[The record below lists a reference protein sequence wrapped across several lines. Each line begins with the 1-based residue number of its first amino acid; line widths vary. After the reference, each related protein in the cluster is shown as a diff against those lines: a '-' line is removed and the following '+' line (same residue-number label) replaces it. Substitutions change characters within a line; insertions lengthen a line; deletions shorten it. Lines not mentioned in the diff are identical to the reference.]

1 MYSASEQENWLE
13 SHGDAT
19 PRLGA
24 QMMRRISAK
33 RIAAVE
39 PGVRY
44 RTPAVDKMLNC
55 GVTPLSLLINATLI
69 FIICFKLYIRA

>member
-1 MYSASEQENWLE
+1 
-13 SHGDAT
+13 
-19 PRLGA
+19 
-24 QMMRRISAK
+24 MMRRISAK

-55 GVTPLSLLINATLI
+55 GVTPLSLLTNATLI
-69 FIICFKLYIRA
+69 FIHCFKLYIRAEAQICMLLETIVNL